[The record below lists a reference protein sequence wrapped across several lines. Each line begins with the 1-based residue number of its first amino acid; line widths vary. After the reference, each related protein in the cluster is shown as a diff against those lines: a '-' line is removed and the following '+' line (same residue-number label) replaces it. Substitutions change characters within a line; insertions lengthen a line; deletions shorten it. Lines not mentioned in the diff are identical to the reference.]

1 MRYPDVPPSM
11 AMAAN
16 PIHVH
21 SMLDLPFASPFYSG
35 INEEGVHVI
44 QACSDKRVSIYHHN
58 FVRSSHIDDDEESY
72 LLSSMLF
79 RIDLAPFFAPPC

>member
-1 MRYPDVPPSM
+1 
-11 AMAAN
+11 MAAN

-44 QACSDKRVSIYHHN
+44 QAGSDERVSIYYHD
-58 FVRSSHIDDDEESY
+58 FVRSCHIECY
-72 LLSSMLF
+72 LLQDALY
-79 RIDLAPFFAPPC
+79 D